1 MAVRFL
7 ALLLVAFA
15 ALPLS
20 AATFRAVP
28 EGVPLQL
35 SLPFAAMPVVVM
47 ANAPVAPML
56 SASALPTVMAPAAA
70 APVAVIASP
79 VAVLARPSAAPVI
92 AAPSAATWGNMPPA
106 VAKAF
111 RAGDAR
117 EFWEAC
123 RLSGFEPPPSDDAQ
137 QSLLAEGWARVTA
150 DEAYV
155 RSWIPAEPLA
165 APAPAARA
173 KSTKMDYEVFG
184 AELSRRGTP
193 DSAVFSQ
200 TETKRSMLRNAGY
213 THLYGQGGARISID
227 DASPAR
233 IGLAFAETLKAW
245 RRRAAR

>member
-1 MAVRFL
+1 MAGRFL
-7 ALLLVAFA
+7 AVLFATFA

-20 AATFRAVP
+20 AASFRAVP

-35 SLPFAAMPVVVM
+35 SLPFAVMPVAVM
-47 ANAPVAPML
+47 ANTPVVSA
-56 SASALPTVMAPAAA
+56 ASALALPAAMAPAAL
-70 APVAVIASP
+70 APTAVVASP
-79 VAVLARPSAAPVI
+79 VAVAARPVAAPAV
-92 AAPSAATWGNMPPA
+92 AAAGAATWGNMPPA

-137 QSLLAEGWARVTA
+137 QSLLAEGWARATA

-173 KSTKMDYEVFG
+173 KTTKMDYEVFG
-184 AELSRRGTP
+184 AELARRGTP
-193 DSAVFSQ
+193 DSGVFAQ
-200 TETKRSMLRNAGY
+200 TETKRSILRKAGY
-213 THLYGQGGARISID
+213 THLYGQGGVRVSID

-233 IGLAFAETLKAW
+233 IGHAFNETLKAW